1 MSAQKYVLHGFTPD
15 TKNLVWGFTL
25 IELLITI
32 AIIGILS
39 AAVLVGLNPAQKMK
53 QAGDSKVKS
62 DVGQAATALQS
73 YYILHQYYPLSGTGN
88 MNTALTGAGDLG
100 AALNTTTYTYLAYKA
115 SGGTVVCDNAAV
127 ATYCGAASIS
137 GALQTGLA
145 TNSGW
150 CYKTATGVI
159 SDQTVCAP

>member
-1 MSAQKYVLHGFTPD
+1 VKKMIK
-15 TKNLVWGFTL
+15 KGFTL

-53 QAGDSKVKS
+53 QAGDAKVKS

-73 YYILHQYYPLSGTGN
+73 YFTANGYFPLTGSAA
-88 MNTALTGAGDLG
+88 MNTALTGSGDLG
-100 AALNTTTYTYLAYKA
+100 TALNTTTYTYLSYQAT
-115 SGGTVVCDNAAV
+115 GGTVACTNAV
-127 ATYCGAASIS
+127 GSLCGAASLS
-137 GALQTGLA
+137 GALQAGAA

-150 CYKTATGVI
+150 CYKTATGVVA
-159 SDQTVCAP
+159 DTTVCAP